1 MTTIRPHA
9 SADFSIYA
17 RHVEG
22 RVPGNYIAGLDGLRA
37 ISVAMVVIAHSG
49 FGNIVP
55 GGFGVTVFFFI
66 SGFLI
71 TNLLIS
77 EWVGGSINLRN
88 FYIRRYL
95 RLSPELFA
103 YILIGTIINAL
114 FFDIRVIDVIAGLFY
129 FTNYLDIVAISQTP
143 TPFEFAHFWSLAVEE
158 HFYLLAPFV
167 MFAFRRQLDR
177 YVYVI
182 VAICAL
188 VPFYRWFASVNFFPE
203 HLTGGASA
211 YTYYASEARLDS
223 ILYGCLLAMVARF
236 QGRRLLD
243 LSNAQAIV
251 ALGAALAVLVA
262 SFLLRDYHFRSVWRY
277 SVQGVALLAV
287 FYVLYFSA
295 LGGRILKLLEKPAMT
310 FLGRMSYG
318 IYIWHLMPIFV
329 ITQTAASLGLEG
341 SLATRLVTVVIAF
354 ATSTAIATVSA
365 RYVLGPVS
373 SLRRRFGSHGHLPQQ
388 PGSARLAS
396 ERTA

>member
-1 MTTIRPHA
+1 
-9 SADFSIYA
+9 
-17 RHVEG
+17 
-22 RVPGNYIAGLDGLRA
+22 
-37 ISVAMVVIAHSG
+37 MVVIAHSG

-77 EWVGGSINLRN
+77 EWVAGSINLRN

-103 YILIGTIINAL
+103 YILVGTIINAL
-114 FFDIRVIDVIAGLFY
+114 FFDIRLIDIVAGLFY

-158 HFYLLAPFV
+158 HFYLLGPFV
-167 MFAFRRQLDR
+167 MFAFRRKLDR
-177 YVYVI
+177 YLYVI
-182 VAICAL
+182 AGVCLL

-223 ILYGCLLAMVARF
+223 ILYGCLLAMIARF
-236 QGRRLLD
+236 QGRRLVD
-243 LSNAQAIV
+243 LSNAQAIL
-251 ALGAALAVLVA
+251 ALGIALAVLVA
-262 SFLLRDYHFRSVWRY
+262 SFLVRDYHFRSVWRY
-277 SVQGVALLAV
+277 SVQGVALVAV

-295 LGGRILKLLEKPAMT
+295 LGGQILKLLEVPPMA
-310 FLGRMSYG
+310 FIGRMSYG

-329 ITQTAASLGLEG
+329 TTQAAASIGQEG
-341 SLATRLVTVVIAF
+341 SLAAKLVTMVMAFVI
-354 ATSTAIATVSA
+354 STAIAAISA
-365 RYVLGPVS
+365 RYVLGPVA
-373 SLRRRFGSHGHLPQQ
+373 SLRRRFGSHGHVPR
-388 PGSARLAS
+388 GSAPTTLETA
-396 ERTA
+396 RTA